1 MDSRT
6 WSKDREQP
14 RPGVL
19 RLLQP
24 CQPPASPG
32 DPLGPHVECRGV
44 PACSAL
50 TLKESYNAGS
60 SKTCQH
66 VLGPP

>member
-1 MDSRT
+1 MDSWTR
-6 WSKDREQP
+6 SKDREQP
-14 RPGVL
+14 CPGVL

-32 DPLGPHVECRGV
+32 DPLGPHLECRGV
-44 PACSAL
+44 PACSTLA
-50 TLKESYNAGS
+50 LKESDNAGS

-66 VLGPP
+66 VLVPP